1 MINTDYKLIWADSYI
16 TLKLQYIFLCVCSGN
31 HSLPYYFSSSDK
43 NIRLLEILERTSELI
58 SKSHLSLG
66 FTGWWKWKNSSAL
79 SGALMCRSPSF
90 LPRALILG
98 KAQDWAVTYWQQTYW
113 PICIFQGEGYK
124 KPYLGPDSSCVLQ
137 FSFANHGDGS
147 FILTS
152 PPHLPELVLKGHHSI
167 LWLLLHIKLL

>member
-79 SGALMCRSPSF
+79 WGALMCRSPSF

-98 KAQDWAVTYWQQTYW
+98 KAQDWAVTYLPSRHTGQFAYSRGKDIRSLIWDLIQAVS
-113 PICIFQGEGYK
+113 F
-124 KPYLGPDSSCVLQ
+124 SSALPTMEMVV
-137 FSFANHGDGS
+137 SS
-147 FILTS
+147 S
-152 PPHLPELVLKGHHSI
+152 PHLLTFLN
-167 LWLLLHIKLL
+167 